1 LRAREMEIFPNSM
14 RRSRTGFEWYDEG
27 EFETTFG
34 LRRTA
39 FRKLHKALEI
49 YMESR
54 EQSKYVGDK
63 VIALETQ
70 LAIFLYY
77 ISKGTSLYTLQAEYN
92 IDDEDIIEEI
102 VTTVRN
108 RYASSFQETISNF
121 GPYLKPLNVCGTGRM
136 KLGFP
141 ESLRAWTLFLSKLM
155 PVYSR
160 HMVCFLVVNG
170 FENSGGRPRKSL
182 YRLYPSLPGTF
193 KRTRG
198 SRTGLRLIKGL
209 RASFVNSP

>member
-1 LRAREMEIFPNSM
+1 MSHLPTVWITRYVCREAELRAREMEIFPNSM

-92 IDDEDIIEEI
+92 IDDEEIIEEI
-102 VTTVRN
+102 VTTVSESICKLLSRN
-108 RYASSFQETISNF
+108 
-121 GPYLKPLNVCGTGRM
+121 YLKFR
-136 KLGFP
+136 
-141 ESLRAWTLFLSKLM
+141 SLLEAAQCMRYWKDE
-155 PVYSR
+155 V
-160 HMVCFLVVNG
+160 G
-170 FENSGGRPRKSL
+170 
-182 YRLYPSLPGTF
+182 LPGIVACMDTI
-193 KRTRG
+193 
-198 SRTGLRLIKGL
+198 LIKTDACILKAHGMFPGCEWL
-209 RASFVNSP
+209 